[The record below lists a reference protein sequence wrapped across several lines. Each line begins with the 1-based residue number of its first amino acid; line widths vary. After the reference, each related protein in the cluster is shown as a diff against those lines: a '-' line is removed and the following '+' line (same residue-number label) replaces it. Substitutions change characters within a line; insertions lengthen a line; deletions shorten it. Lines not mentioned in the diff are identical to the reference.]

1 MKYPNKRKNSGFA
14 LAELMLTMLV
24 AAIFFSGIAIYI
36 NGVRQEQAANTH
48 AVWIAQYVNGLA
60 AYMSAQGTTPPGL
73 MTVSGTD
80 WLKSTICGGSQ
91 PVDAFFLSCD
101 VPTNFNRAYG
111 LGVPDVVFDW
121 STPTAPLANID
132 LGIVQDGAK
141 PSAKVAALLSR
152 GINERL
158 EMDGYTHASI
168 YSINP
173 GIDPALDLAGFQ
185 ASIAAARLTG
195 VINSS
200 ITSTVF
206 IRRDGNTLI
215 KGPLVTAHDNW
226 AMIALDET
234 ENENSLAQDS
244 TASIN
249 ANDLYIRAN
258 NAWAS
263 ETHSLAEEA
272 YRLAVRSPQFMSEV
286 ASDTL
291 VPKPNCPAGLT
302 AQVFTYP
309 VIFVG
314 GSSTTDTRFIAG
326 IRTPVSNASAI
337 AWRVR
342 MYILYEGS
350 ASWEEVLSDMG
361 RVSVTTRCS

>member
-24 AAIFFSGIAIYI
+24 ATIFFSGIAVYI

-60 AYMSAQGTTPPGL
+60 AYMGAQGTTPPDP
-73 MTVSGTD
+73 MNVSGTD
-80 WLKSTICGGSQ
+80 WLKSTTCGGLQ

-101 VPTNFNRAYG
+101 VPTNFNGAYG
-111 LGVPDVVFDW
+111 LGVPEVVFDW

-215 KGPLVTAHDNW
+215 KGPLVSAHDNW
-226 AMIALDET
+226 AMIARDRAGL
-234 ENENSLAQDS
+234 ENAVAQDK

-249 ANDLYIRAN
+249 ANDIFVRAN
-258 NAWAS
+258 NAWVS

-286 ASDTL
+286 ESGKEIL
-291 VPKPNCPAGLT
+291 KPSCPGGLT
-302 AQVFTYP
+302 PQIFTYP

-314 GSSTTDTRFIAG
+314 GASESNTRFIAG
-326 IRTPVSNASAI
+326 LRTPVENVSATK
-337 AWRVR
+337 WKVR
-342 MYILYEGS
+342 MYVLYEGS
-350 ASWEEVLSDMG
+350 LSWREVGSLMG
-361 RVSVTTRCS
+361 RISVTTRCS